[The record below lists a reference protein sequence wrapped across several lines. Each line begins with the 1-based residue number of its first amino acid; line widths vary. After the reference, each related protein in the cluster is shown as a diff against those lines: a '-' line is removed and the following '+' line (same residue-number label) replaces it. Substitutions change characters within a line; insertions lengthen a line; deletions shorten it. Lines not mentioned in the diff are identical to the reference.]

1 MAMDPLNMDP
11 AHLMAPWINHIAA
24 TNGTYTP
31 PLKGLYV
38 AVTGTADLTDVA
50 GTTLTGVT
58 LTAGSVWPGVVKA
71 IANIS
76 SAVLYSGR

>member
-1 MAMDPLNMDP
+1 MPMDPLNMEP
-11 AHLMAPWINHIAA
+11 VHLMAPWTNHIAA
-24 TNGTYTP
+24 VNGTYTP
-31 PLKGLYV
+31 ALRGLYV

-50 GTTLTGVT
+50 GVT
-58 LTAGSVWPGVVKA
+58 LTAVALTAGSTWPGIVKT